1 MSFGLDAE
9 SLETLTFERSKTWSN
24 FLKCCE
30 EIKNGDEIDVSQFES
45 IFDDPGTEEQDEE
58 SMMEFEEAEEDD
70 VEDDINTTH
79 HMTKAQLTQLLT
91 CGTNKEILDQTM
103 PIVEEHRRKWKE
115 AGLDRILNTF
125 DAHQIEE
132 HVGGWMRRNNSC
144 YIGPSPKASA
154 LSEYYK
160 HHELVESEE
169 EEEEETEQTVLYM
182 RNSCKRSASKKCQKS
197 PRTAV
202 KMYRTLPPMHSERRA
217 QYAAWQLSEE
227 QEQRKHMRS
236 MIQQSKERHRRQRER
251 ELIFHTSPRHYSC
264 SMVHKMRKHRDYS
277 RLLPASLSSEEELE
291 NSLCECESC
300 NSTTAAHSYYSSY
313 RNNYHSRSMRD
324 PYLRDHHHRREQ
336 RYALESR
343 SFSNNVYCKRSMR
356 HQLQRQHAFDHDRR
370 PRLVESKCGCCNSG
384 RLCSKVVHLANS
396 STEEWVVENK
406 SSPDAYAFETPKQ
419 SSSRGKT
426 PLKMSTTRSKAPVKT
441 KIKTIDEELLFEPPK
456 VNFGNNVKTNIR
468 AKMKSI
474 EEERLI
480 EPPKAT
486 FFNNFMAPIKSKSKA
501 VEEDMIF
508 ETPRTTVGNSSKAPI
523 KAKSK
528 DEELSEEFVFEPP
541 KVKLGN
547 KSRAPI
553 KSKNKEIEEDMLL
566 ETPKA
571 TIGNNSKAAIKTKSK
586 DKELADEFLFEQP
599 KEKLAKQSKAPIKS
613 KSKAVEEDMLLETP
627 TANVVNSSKAPI
639 KAKSKDEE
647 LAEEFVFEPPKEK
660 LGYKSRAPIKS
671 KNRTVEEDMLLET
684 PKATVG
690 NSSKAPL
697 KANSKDKE
705 LAEELLFEKPTATC
719 GNNSKAPNQTNM
731 NDIDEVLFK
740 QPISVTSNTKSKP
753 KPTVSF
759 SNAVESVPST
769 SKASSKSK
777 AQKSFKKEQQLPTN
791 DVQNSVASPPKST
804 RKPRALKEQPLSSAP
819 NEAMKQDNES
829 PPTPEKPI
837 SKARATRAAKEPRQ
851 KKPVTKTAKKVA
863 KSRKNQKEID
873 EDELD
878 EEFKRALVLSE
889 QAYVEEQKKSKS
901 QAADETESPQ
911 LPEQSMFNNQSVACN
926 STALSND
933 TACGRTLKPQK
944 NRVNSNVCID
954 LCCPDS
960 SRNDIPADTDC
971 TMVTS
976 TTTGCDETVAAAA
989 KRPQLKI
996 SKKGVL
1002 LYEPQNTVENSHSE
1016 STISNK
1022 STANFTLSEH
1032 TLSPIIGKHKARK
1045 FFKYYTGSCSF
1056 DSRCYVY
1063 YCPPKKLLNA
1073 LNTDSKSLDLDLDSS
1088 GSSSC
1093 DDDLEIL
1100 AGLGVIYTEIDK
1112 GNGDV

>member
-541 KVKLGN
+541 K
-547 KSRAPI
+547 
-553 KSKNKEIEEDMLL
+553 
-566 ETPKA
+566 
-571 TIGNNSKAAIKTKSK
+571 
-586 DKELADEFLFEQP
+586 
-599 KEKLAKQSKAPIKS
+599 
-613 KSKAVEEDMLLETP
+613 
-627 TANVVNSSKAPI
+627 
-639 KAKSKDEE
+639 
-647 LAEEFVFEPPKEK
+647 EK

>member
-1 MSFGLDAE
+1 
-9 SLETLTFERSKTWSN
+9 
-24 FLKCCE
+24 
-30 EIKNGDEIDVSQFES
+30 IKNGDEVDVSLFES

-79 HMTKAQLTQLLT
+79 CMTKAQLTQMLT
-91 CGTNKEILDQTM
+91 SGSNKEILDQTM

-144 YIGPSPKASA
+144 YIEPSPKASA

-160 HHELVESEE
+160 RHELGES

-202 KMYRTLPPMHSERRA
+202 KMYRTLPPMRSERRA

-227 QEQRKHMRS
+227 QQQRKHMRS

-277 RLLPASLSSEEELE
+277 RLLPASASSEEEME

-324 PYLRDHHHRREQ
+324 PYHRDHHHRGEQ

-370 PRLVESKCGCCNSG
+370 PRLVENKCGCCNSG
-384 RLCSKVVHLANS
+384 RLCSKVVHIANS

-406 SSPDAYAFETPKQ
+406 SSPDAYPFETPKQ

-426 PLKMSTTRSKAPVKT
+426 PLKTTTTTRSKAPAKT
-441 KIKTIDEELLFEPPK
+441 KIKTIDEELWFEPPK
-456 VNFGNNVKTNIR
+456 VNLGNNVKTNIR

-501 VEEDMIF
+501 VEEGMIF
-508 ETPRTTVGNSSKAPI
+508 ETPRSTVGNSSKAPI
-523 KAKSK
+523 
-528 DEELSEEFVFEPP
+528 
-541 KVKLGN
+541 
-547 KSRAPI
+547 
-553 KSKNKEIEEDMLL
+553 
-566 ETPKA
+566 
-571 TIGNNSKAAIKTKSK
+571 
-586 DKELADEFLFEQP
+586 
-599 KEKLAKQSKAPIKS
+599 
-613 KSKAVEEDMLLETP
+613 
-627 TANVVNSSKAPI
+627 
-639 KAKSKDEE
+639 
-647 LAEEFVFEPPKEK
+647 
-660 LGYKSRAPIKS
+660 
-671 KNRTVEEDMLLET
+671 
-684 PKATVG
+684 
-690 NSSKAPL
+690 

-705 LAEELLFEKPTATC
+705 LAEELLFKTPTASC
-719 GNNSKAPNQTNM
+719 GNNSKAQPNQTNM
-731 NDIDEVLFK
+731 NDIEEVLFK
-740 QPISVTSNTKSKP
+740 QPIPVASNTKSKP
-753 KPTVSF
+753 KATVSF
-759 SNAVESVPST
+759 SNDVESVPST
-769 SKASSKSK
+769 SKASMKTK
-777 AQKSFKKEQQLPTN
+777 AQKNSKKEQQLPTN

-804 RKPRALKEQPLSSAP
+804 RKLRAPKTTTKEQPISSAP

-829 PPTPEKPI
+829 PPSPEKPI
-837 SKARATRAAKEPRQ
+837 SKAKATRAAKAPRQ
-851 KKPVTKTAKKVA
+851 KKPATKTAKKVA
-863 KSRKNQKEID
+863 KSKKNQEEID

-889 QAYVEEQKKSKS
+889 QTYEEEQKKLKS
-901 QAADETESPQ
+901 QAAVETESPQ

-944 NRVNSNVCID
+944 NGVNSNVCID
-954 LCCPDS
+954 LCSPDS

-976 TTTGCDETVAAAA
+976 TTTGCDETVGAAA

-1002 LYEPQNTVENSHSE
+1002 LYEPQNTVENSRSE
-1016 STISNK
+1016 SIISNK

-1032 TLSPIIGKHKARK
+1032 TLSPIIGKQKARK

-1063 YCPPKKLLNA
+1063 YCPPDKLLNA

-1112 GNGDV
+1112 GNGDD

>member
-24 FLKCCE
+24 FLKSCE
-30 EIKNGDEIDVSQFES
+30 EIKNGDEIDVSLFES

-79 HMTKAQLTQLLT
+79 CMTKAQLTQMLT
-91 CGTNKEILDQTM
+91 SGSNKEILDQTM

-144 YIGPSPKASA
+144 YIEPSPKASA

-160 HHELVESEE
+160 RHELVESEE
-169 EEEEETEQTVLYM
+169 EEEEEETEQTVRYM
-182 RNSCKRSASKKCQKS
+182 HNSCKRSASKKCQKS

-202 KMYRTLPPMHSERRA
+202 KMYRTLPSMRSERRA

-277 RLLPASLSSEEELE
+277 RLLPASSCSEEELE
-291 NSLCECESC
+291 NSRCECESC

-324 PYLRDHHHRREQ
+324 PYLRDHHHRGEQ

-356 HQLQRQHAFDHDRR
+356 HQLQRQHAFEHDRR
-370 PRLVESKCGCCNSG
+370 PRLVENKCGCCNSG
-384 RLCSKVVHLANS
+384 RLCSKVVHIANS

-406 SSPDAYAFETPKQ
+406 SSPDAFPFETPKQ

-426 PLKMSTTRSKAPVKT
+426 PLKMSTARSKAPAKT
-441 KIKTIDEELLFEPPK
+441 KIKTIDEELWFEPPK
-456 VNFGNNVKTNIR
+456 VNLGNNVKTNIR
-468 AKMKSI
+468 ANMKSI

-480 EPPKAT
+480 EPPKAA
-486 FFNNFMAPIKSKSKA
+486 FFNNFM
-501 VEEDMIF
+501 
-508 ETPRTTVGNSSKAPI
+508 
-523 KAKSK
+523 
-528 DEELSEEFVFEPP
+528 
-541 KVKLGN
+541 
-547 KSRAPI
+547 
-553 KSKNKEIEEDMLL
+553 
-566 ETPKA
+566 
-571 TIGNNSKAAIKTKSK
+571 
-586 DKELADEFLFEQP
+586 
-599 KEKLAKQSKAPIKS
+599 APIKS

-627 TANVVNSSKAPI
+627 TANVGNSSKAPI
-639 KAKSKDEE
+639 KAKLKDEE
-647 LAEEFVFEPPKEK
+647 LSEEFVFEPPKEK
-660 LGYKSRAPIKS
+660 LGNKSRAPIKS
-671 KNRTVEEDMLLET
+671 KNKAIEEDMLLET

-690 NSSKAPL
+690 NSSKAPI

-705 LAEELLFEKPTATC
+705 LAEELLFETPTATC
-719 GNNSKAPNQTNM
+719 GNNSKAPNQTNI

-740 QPISVTSNTKSKP
+740 QPIPVTSNTKSKP
-753 KPTVSF
+753 KATVSF

-769 SKASSKSK
+769 SNASTKSK
-777 AQKSFKKEQQLPTN
+777 AQKSSKKEQQLPTN
-791 DVQNSVASPPKST
+791 DIQNSVASPPMST
-804 RKPRALKEQPLSSAP
+804 RKPRAPKTSTKEQPHSSAP
-819 NEAMKQDNES
+819 NEAVKQDNES

-837 SKARATRAAKEPRQ
+837 SKAKATRAAKAPRQ
-851 KKPVTKTAKKVA
+851 KKPATKTAKKVA
-863 KSRKNQKEID
+863 KSKKNQKEID

-889 QAYVEEQKKSKS
+889 QTYVEEQKKLKP
-901 QAADETESPQ
+901 QAAAETESPQ

-944 NRVNSNVCID
+944 NVCID
-954 LCCPDS
+954 LCSPDS

-1002 LYEPQNTVENSHSE
+1002 LYEPQNMVENSHSE

-1073 LNTDSKSLDLDLDSS
+1073 LNTDSKSLDVDLDSS

-1112 GNGDV
+1112 GNGDD